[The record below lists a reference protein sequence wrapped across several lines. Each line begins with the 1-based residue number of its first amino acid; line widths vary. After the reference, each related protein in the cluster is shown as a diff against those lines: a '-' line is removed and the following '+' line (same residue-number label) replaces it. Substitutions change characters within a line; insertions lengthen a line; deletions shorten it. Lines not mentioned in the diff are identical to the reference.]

1 MPAAA
6 RRRGINADSATGA
19 AISRPASA
27 SLLPLHHASG
37 ELMSC
42 QIDQCKSLI
51 QDCMPFCLATTVLQE
66 LLYFC
71 ESAMMLL
78 LP

>member
-1 MPAAA
+1 ML
-6 RRRGINADSATGA
+6 R
-19 AISRPASA
+19 
-27 SLLPLHHASG
+27 

-42 QIDQCKSLI
+42 QAIDQCKSLI